1 MTIYFFEA
9 AALAA
14 ALAVA
19 LAGALAF
26 AGAVAGAGVLA
37 FAGAAAGAGVLA
49 FAGAAEAAEGLAWPF
64 TVMPFFDRVSV
75 LFAPKPLTRF
85 SKSAQS
91 FIIRTRQGFAGYLLL
106 NKTVIIFCL
115 QAEILAS
122 KGFR

>member
-37 FAGAAAGAGVLA
+37 FAEAAAGAGVLA

-91 FIIRTRQGFAGYLLL
+91 LNGPFLLRS
-106 NKTVIIFCL
+106 
-115 QAEILAS
+115 S
-122 KGFR
+122 KIAFDFTAPTPLTLSSAA